1 MKFENWNEVVELKKR
16 YDNRIREIES
26 LNDLLNRINEG
37 ASSVIGLYVNGNEA
51 TIRSVDIAKVVID
64 IRLRE
69 IESEIDDITDK
80 LKEL

>member
-80 LKEL
+80 LEEL

>member
-26 LNDLLNRINEG
+26 LNELLNRINEG